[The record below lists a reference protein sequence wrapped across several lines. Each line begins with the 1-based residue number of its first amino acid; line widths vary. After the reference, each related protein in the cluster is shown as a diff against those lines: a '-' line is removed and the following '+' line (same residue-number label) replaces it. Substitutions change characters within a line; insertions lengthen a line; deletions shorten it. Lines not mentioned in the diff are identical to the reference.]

1 MHIQLRKEVI
11 ILNLGDKIKKLRKEN
26 NLSQEQLAEK
36 LNVSKQ
42 AISKWESNKAYP
54 DIDNL
59 ILLRN
64 IFNVNLDDL
73 IIGGNSIERECV
85 NESIDSPSDVKWY
98 NIKLYNTEKDSEE
111 DELDELDELDIN
123 LILGCFIIGIA
134 IGMITGN
141 FMWAS
146 AGSFLGMGIGYILE
160 VIKRKR

>member
-1 MHIQLRKEVI
+1 M
-11 ILNLGDKIKKLRKEN
+11 NFGDKIKKLRKGN

-36 LNVSKQ
+36 LNVSRQ

-64 IFNVNLDDL
+64 IFDVSLDDL
-73 IIGGNSIERECV
+73 IIGGNSIESEHI
-85 NESIDSPSDVKWY
+85 NESIDSPSDAKWY
-98 NIKLYNTEKDSEE
+98 NIKLYNTKKDSEE
-111 DELDELDELDIN
+111 DELEIN
-123 LILGCFIIGIA
+123 LMLGSFMIGTAIGIV
-134 IGMITGN
+134 TGN

-160 VIKRKR
+160 IIKKKR